1 MDREIIMA
9 DGNKNA
15 LPLGLCAKYGIGHHT
30 YATPREA
37 WDALKQHTGKT
48 IDELYAEAGQKRE
61 GGLGDD
67 PIPQYSE
74 PRGRGYVGS
83 SMSVNARDAYDSDE
97 KPRSKWTKQEIV
109 DEIKRLTGVDAS
121 KLTAD
126 ELRVQ
131 YLKYAGWHHTGKYFN
146 RTDFYSLDIPEELTQ
161 AEVDSII
168 AAREP
173 RRRESKPKQR
183 TMSAIVRFIEWA
195 GTRNHPKRIEHQE
208 VVHYK
213 DDDKTVQTSVG
224 NKRMTSLDFVAEVE
238 GMHSE
243 DEIRAID
250 QKNKEKKIA
259 QEKKEMQ
266 AKTDSLK
273 AKRWI
278 ATHYPKIAKSSSGA
292 VYVLGRKPGPY
303 DYDHGLDKFFEKGEK
318 RLAWRDGK
326 YILQSWNG
334 TGWDTLD

>member
-1 MDREIIMA
+1 MDREVIMA
-9 DGNKNA
+9 DGNKNS
-15 LPLGLCAKYGIGHHT
+15 LPYGLCAKYGIELTDG
-30 YATPREA
+30 ATPRQA
-37 WDALKQHTGKT
+37 WDALKRHTGKT
-48 IDELYAEAGQKRE
+48 IDELYAEAGQKRTS
-61 GGLGDD
+61 GLADD

-126 ELRVQ
+126 ELRGMC
-131 YLKYAGWHHTGKYFN
+131 LKFAGWHHTGKYFN

-161 AEVDSII
+161 EEVDSII

-173 RRRESKPKQR
+173 RRREPKPKQR

-213 DDDKTVQTSVG
+213 DDDKMVQTSVG

-238 GMHSE
+238 GVHNE

-278 ATHYPKIAKSSSGA
+278 ATHYPKIDKSSSGSIYA
-292 VYVLGRKPGPY
+292 LGHKPRPY
-303 DYDHGLDKFFEKGEK
+303 DYDRGLDKFFEKGEK

-326 YILQSWNG
+326 YVLQSWNG

>member
-1 MDREIIMA
+1 MDREVIMA
-9 DGNKNA
+9 DGNKNS
-15 LPLGLCAKYGIGHHT
+15 LPYGLCAKYGIELPDG
-30 YATPREA
+30 ATPRQA
-37 WDALKQHTGKT
+37 RDALKRRTGKT
-48 IDELYAEAGQKRE
+48 IDELYAEAGQKRTS
-61 GGLGDD
+61 GLGDD

-126 ELRVQ
+126 ELRGMC
-131 YLKYAGWHHTGKYFN
+131 LKFAGWHHTGKYFN

-161 AEVDSII
+161 EEVDSII

-173 RRRESKPKQR
+173 RKREPKPKQR

-213 DDDKTVQTSVG
+213 DDDKMVQTSVG

-238 GMHSE
+238 GVHNE

-278 ATHYPKIAKSSSGA
+278 AAHYPKVVKSSSGA
-292 VYVLGRKPGPY
+292 VYVLGRKPRPY
-303 DYDHGLDKFFEKGEK
+303 DYDQGLDKFFEKGER

-326 YILQSWNG
+326 YVLQSWNG

>member
-1 MDREIIMA
+1 MDREVIMA
-9 DGNKNA
+9 DGNKNS
-15 LPLGLCAKYGIGHHT
+15 LPYGLCAKYGIELPGD
-30 YATPREA
+30 ATPRQA
-37 WDALKQHTGKT
+37 WDALKRHTSKT

-61 GGLGDD
+61 SGLGDD

-126 ELRVQ
+126 ELRVR

-173 RRRESKPKQR
+173 RRREPKPKQR

-213 DDDKTVQTSVG
+213 DDDKVVQTSVG

-238 GMHSE
+238 GVHNE

-278 ATHYPKIAKSSSGA
+278 ATHYPKIVKSSSGA
-292 VYVLGRKPGPY
+292 VYVLGRKPRPY

-326 YILQSWNG
+326 YVLQSWNG

>member
-1 MDREIIMA
+1 MA
-9 DGNKNA
+9 ENKNA
-15 LPLGLCAKYGIGHHT
+15 LPYGLCKRYGIELPEG
-30 YATPREA
+30 ATPRDA
-37 WDALKQHTGKT
+37 WDALKQRTGKS
-48 IDELYAEAGQKRE
+48 IDQLYDEVESKAEQKKAWDSTPEYR
-61 GGLGDD
+61 
-67 PIPQYSE
+67 E

-126 ELRVQ
+126 ELRVR
-131 YLKYAGWHHTGKYFN
+131 YLKFAGWHHTGKYFN

-173 RRRESKPKQR
+173 RRRELKPKQR

-213 DDDKTVQTSVG
+213 DDDKMVQTSVG

-238 GMHSE
+238 GMHNE

-266 AKTDSLK
+266 AKTDSMK

-278 ATHYPKIAKSSSGA
+278 GKNYPKISTSTSGA
-292 VYVLGRKPGPY
+292 IYVSGRKPTPF
-303 DYDHGLDKFFEKGEK
+303 DYDRGLDKFFKKGES
-318 RLAWRDGK
+318 RLVARDGK
-326 YILQSWNG
+326 YVLQTWNG